1 MGRARAGMCG
11 ELLCP
16 RIAVHYVRAPLSRAR
31 AAAHFAHAR
40 RRCRAHADAHSHAC
54 NRVAAHCARRAAAP
68 AELRIAFSRAIVHQ
82 HKRAIVHQHT
92 RARLRTREAAHT
104 PTRIV
109 RTRATRISTRK
120 DEERVSNWTDTFSKL
135 GITHCMR
142 DNYCC
147 DALTC
152 SQMMCAAT
160 MDRLLE
166 GELLQQAL
174 STEN

>member
-1 MGRARAGMCG
+1 MRG

-16 RIAVHYVRAPLSRAR
+16 RIAAHYVRAPLSRAR
-31 AAAHFAHAR
+31 AAAHLAHAR
-40 RRCRAHADAHSHAC
+40 RRCRAHADAHSAHAC
-54 NRVAAHCARRAAAP
+54 DRVAAHCARRAAAP

-82 HKRAIVHQHT
+82 HT

-109 RTRATRISTRK
+109 LTRATRISTRK

-135 GITHCMR
+135 GITHCLR